1 MFKDPLLIKGVFLYI
16 VGMKKL
22 LLILLFPILLFGQ
35 EKTLTLPTS
44 DDKTFVWK
52 NGYDDLID
60 VKFEYYL
67 EEKIEKD
74 VLDKIVMNVM
84 VKSKFA
90 LKNQLSFVPRKL
102 SLLKT
107 ESGYSAISEFLGKNA
122 YGTEGITKSYFSF
135 VPEGDG
141 QVTLLFSR

>member
-1 MFKDPLLIKGVFLYI
+1 MRKLI
-16 VGMKKL
+16 
-22 LLILLFPILLFGQ
+22 LILLFPILLFGQ
-35 EKTLTLPTS
+35 EKTLTLPST
-44 DDKTFVWK
+44 DDTTFVWK
-52 NGYDDLID
+52 DGYDELLD

-67 EEKIEKD
+67 DEEVEKG

-84 VKSKFA
+84 VKSKFV

-102 SLLKT
+102 TLLKT
-107 ESGYSAISEFLGKNA
+107 DSGYTAISEFLGKNA

-141 QVTLLFSR
+141 QVKLLFSN